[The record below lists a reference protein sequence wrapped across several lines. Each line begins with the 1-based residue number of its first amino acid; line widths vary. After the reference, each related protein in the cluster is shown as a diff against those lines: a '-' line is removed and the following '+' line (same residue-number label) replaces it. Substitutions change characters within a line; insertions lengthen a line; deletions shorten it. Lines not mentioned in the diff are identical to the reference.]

1 MNQMRAL
8 VDFTGRPKLHSFKDF
23 KAMNEILLIF
33 NNKFFIANN
42 NNDTI
47 EKIRSENIYHFE
59 CYNQ

>member
-1 MNQMRAL
+1 MNYNEL
-8 VDFTGRPKLHSFKDF
+8 NESPVVDFTGRPKSYSFKDF

-47 EKIRSENIYHFE
+47 ER
-59 CYNQ
+59 